1 MSFAAYSL
9 AGESQ
14 GWAGVLVDACFKLR
28 ISFSLKEALFFVFL
42 KLETWKKALFILINF
57 FSLAA
62 TKAVATRRAFRLPFR
77 RDQWTVLRLTTP
89 R

>member
-1 MSFAAYSL
+1 MSFAACSL

-14 GWAGVLVDACFKLR
+14 GWAGVLVDACFRLR
-28 ISFSLKEALFFVFL
+28 ISFSLKDALFFVFL
-42 KLETWKKALFILINF
+42 KLETWKKALFMRMNF

-62 TKAVATRRAFRLPFR
+62 TKAVATRRAFRLPER
-77 RDQWTVLRLTTP
+77 RDQWTVLRMATP